1 MACDNS
7 VNHKN
12 FFKAET
18 EVTAVDVEPIV
29 EETIIVDEPVVEK
42 NEPLYTEQ
50 ELYGYNKQEQ
60 SDILNELGVSKN
72 NIKKLKYEKDRV
84 DKILELI

>member
-1 MACDNS
+1 MACDNG

-12 FFKAET
+12 FFKVET
-18 EVTAVDVEPIV
+18 NVSDVDVEPIV

-50 ELYGYNKQEQ
+50 ELYDFKKQEQ
-60 SDILNELGVSKN
+60 LDILEELGVSKKD
-72 NIKKLKYEKDRV
+72 IKKLRLEKDRV
-84 DKILELI
+84 DKILENI